1 MIRVEDAVRSLRP
14 GAEWTMIDG
23 NIDSIIWHT
32 EGVQPVT
39 RADVDAEVTRLESAA
54 VQAEADRIADIQ
66 EAQAELK
73 AMGLSDK
80 AITTISGY
88 PYPYSPA
95 V

>member
-1 MIRVEDAVRSLRP
+1 MITTADAIRSLRP
-14 GAEWTMIDG
+14 GAVWRLEGDDVANIEWL
-23 NIDSIIWHT
+23 T
-32 EGVQPVT
+32 EGVTAITQ
-39 RADVDAEVTRLESAA
+39 AEIDDEIARLQSAA
-54 VQAEADRIADIQ
+54 AQAELDRIADIQ

-80 AITTISGY
+80 AIATISGY